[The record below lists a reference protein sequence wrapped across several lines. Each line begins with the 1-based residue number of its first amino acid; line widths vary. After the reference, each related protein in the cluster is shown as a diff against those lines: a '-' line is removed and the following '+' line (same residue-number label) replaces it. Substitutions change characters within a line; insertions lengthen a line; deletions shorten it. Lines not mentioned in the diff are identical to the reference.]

1 MHTTGYLVVPLK
13 SVLPADRTIIF
24 YEKQWDGSVASTL

>member
-13 SVLPADRTIIF
+13 SVLLADRTIIF
-24 YEKQWDGSVASTL
+24 YEWFAKPFYSNVK